1 MNKEYMQ
8 LKSLLKLLDREE
20 RWFTFAE
27 VEKELGLSGKSVR
40 KIVEAALHLLPPSMH
55 IEVSRGRG
63 IIFRRDRYGTSIQ
76 EVLEPLLRETPYFR
90 LMQLLFV
97 NNGNASA
104 EEVAEE
110 LYMSFSSFK
119 KWIIH
124 LNRDELRPF
133 QLRITYSSPTLK
145 GNEIHV
151 RYFFWKL
158 FTEAYPYT
166 GWPFSNADFDRLN
179 GLVAEIEREKGVI
192 YFLNSKRSL
201 SFLIAIVLERVK
213 QGHRVALKNGSYAWD
228 QNAFYGPVVK
238 LSEKLTQL
246 YGVVLPQDEVYFL
259 QSMFNLSQYHDKD
272 GLNIFEEKAPPSE
285 GGDREENRMSGLL
298 IAVLA
303 EAFPALNLGPRFLAE
318 IREFVDKLRIDNAI
332 PELMAVSHSHLTAY
346 IQEKEQSIFASVTD
360 CMQHWQRS
368 FPDMIYNDY
377 HLTKLTFII
386 SSSLRYKSKKAFLI
400 IGEEFSVRH
409 YVANLIKREIGDDL
423 TIETSILH
431 GLTDDIIKQHQI
443 DFVISTM
450 PVSLTSVPT
459 VIISTIPTKRDLE
472 NIRQELMA

>member
-27 VEKELGLSGKSVR
+27 VESVLGVSGKSVR
-40 KIVEAALHLLPPSMH
+40 KIVEEAVSLLPPSMR
-55 IEVSRGRG
+55 IEVSRGKG
-63 IIFRRDRYGTSIQ
+63 IMFRRDRHGTSIQ

-90 LMQLLFV
+90 LMQLLFEHD
-97 NNGNASA
+97 GKTSA

-110 LYMSFSSFK
+110 LFMSFSSFK
-119 KWIIH
+119 KWIVH
-124 LNRDELRPF
+124 LNREELRPF
-133 QLRITYSSPTLK
+133 QLRMTYSAPALK

-151 RYFFWKL
+151 RYFLWKL

-166 GWPFSNADFDRLN
+166 GWPFSNADFERLD
-179 GLVAEIEREKGVI
+179 GWVSAFERENGMI
-192 YFLNSKRSL
+192 YFLNAKRSL

-213 QGHRVALKNGSYAWD
+213 QGHRVALQSGGYAWERHP
-228 QNAFYGPVVK
+228 FFHPVLK
-238 LSEKLTQL
+238 LSEKLEET
-246 YGVVLPQDEVYFL
+246 YGVAIPREEVYFL
-259 QSMFNLSQYHDKD
+259 QSMFSLSQYHGKD
-272 GLNIFEEKAPPSE
+272 GFAHLDEES
-285 GGDREENRMSGLL
+285 GGTESGDDEESRMSGLL
-298 IAVLA
+298 IPILA
-303 EAFPALNLGPRFLAE
+303 ETFPALNIGSRFLAE
-318 IREFVDKLRIDNAI
+318 IREFMEKLRIDNAI

-346 IQEKEQSIFASVTD
+346 IRENEQPIFAAVTA
-360 CMQHWQRS
+360 CMREWQLL
-368 FPDMIYNDY
+368 FPGLAYNDY
-377 HLTKLTFII
+377 HLTKLTFMI

-431 GLTDDIIKQHQI
+431 GLTDDIIRQQQI

-450 PVSLTSVPT
+450 PVSLTSVP
-459 VIISTIPTKRDLE
+459 VVLISTIPTKRDLE